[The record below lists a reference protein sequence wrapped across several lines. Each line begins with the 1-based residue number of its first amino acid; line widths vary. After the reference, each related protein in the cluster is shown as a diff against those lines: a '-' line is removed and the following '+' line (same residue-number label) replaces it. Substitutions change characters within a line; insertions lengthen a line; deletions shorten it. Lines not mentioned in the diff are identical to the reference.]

1 MHVFSE
7 ISPTFE
13 FFSFGHRP
21 KFCVKF
27 KNLHCQRL
35 STLFSLPISNSNSI
49 AAPWLP
55 WGRRTYTNAHAC
67 THTHTHAHGYIC
79 MVHLYAH
86 LPGICKCLILSLFA
100 YPSNSSLP
108 LSLSLCV
115 SLHTNCTSHLSL
127 RLRLWIPLYAH
138 LAQHRPKCHKHT
150 HGHTVGQPQSAPPL
164 AYWLL
169 RARA

>member
-13 FFSFGHRP
+13 CFSFGHRP

-27 KNLHCQRL
+27 KNLQCQRL
-35 STLFSLPISNSNSI
+35 STLFSLPISNSNSM

-108 LSLSLCV
+108 LSLSV

-127 RLRLWIPLYAH
+127 QLRLWIPLYAH

>member
-27 KNLHCQRL
+27 KNLQCQRL
-35 STLFSLPISNSNSI
+35 STLFFAANLQSNSM

-108 LSLSLCV
+108 LSLSLFHCTLIARLI
-115 SLHTNCTSHLSL
+115 SLSDFA
-127 RLRLWIPLYAH
+127 LWIPLYAH